1 MFYYF
6 FLVMHSYQWMI
17 LAKSIN
23 QIQGLYVL
31 FSQRSMI

>member
-17 LAKSIN
+17 LAKPID
-23 QIQGLYVL
+23 QIQWLYAL